1 MSDSTGQNP
10 NLVPKII
17 WGALTFSQA
26 IHLGLALFA
35 ANPSAEQ
42 IESMAN
48 SPMPMV
54 FFGMGLMLIGMGTF
68 FITKIVKPS
77 ENPTN
82 PAELLTPRI
91 IQWAMIEAGMVM
103 GLVTALQGG
112 PSAIPIGLF
121 VVALLAMLKTFPKD
135 LTRETE
141 AE

>member
-1 MSDSTGQNP
+1 
-10 NLVPKII
+10 
-17 WGALTFSQA
+17 
-26 IHLGLALFA
+26 
-35 ANPSAEQ
+35 
-42 IESMAN
+42 
-48 SPMPMV
+48 MV

-68 FITKIVKPS
+68 FITKIVKPP

-82 PAELLTPRI
+82 PADPLTPRI
-91 IQWAMIEAGMVM
+91 VQWAMIEAGMVM

-112 PSAIPIGLF
+112 PSAVPIGLF